1 MDRMDDEK
9 LLAELKRRME
19 ESRIAVGNLRAVTQN
34 LEAVNEKLRQ
44 SEALKSDF
52 LSNIRNEIN
61 NPLTSILG
69 LAFQI
74 ADGKVAGEAAREMAA
89 TVYSEAF
96 DLDFQ
101 LRNIF
106 TAAELEA
113 GEAVLAPA
121 RVDVAALVR
130 GQLQAFGHKVR
141 RKKLTAELFCDN
153 CPPDGSLVFTTDPEK
168 LQKVLANLL
177 ANAIEFN
184 GEGKRVLVR
193 IGRSNGTLQ
202 LSITDEGIGIPEQDR
217 KKVFDR
223 FAQLDSGAR
232 KRHHGHGLGLSIT
245 KALAEMLGGSVHLAS
260 EEGKGCVF
268 TVTLAELETEQ
279 PVDVSSDAGNAFIF
293 EEGTQF

>member
-1 MDRMDDEK
+1 MDRIDDEK
-9 LLAELKRRME
+9 LLAELKRRMD
-19 ESRIAVGNLRAVTQN
+19 ESRIAVANLRAVTQN

-69 LAFQI
+69 LSRQI
-74 ADGKVAGEAAREMAA
+74 ADRKVEGETAREVAE
-89 TVYSEAF
+89 TIFGEAF

-130 GQLQAFGHKVR
+130 GQLQAFDHKVR
-141 RKKLTAELFCDN
+141 QKRLTTELTCES
-153 CPPDGSLVFTTDPEK
+153 CPPDGGLVFTTDPDKRQE
-168 LQKVLANLL
+168 VLANLL
-177 ANAIEFN
+177 VNTIEFN

-193 IGRSNGTLQ
+193 IGRSGGELRF
-202 LSITDEGIGIPEQDR
+202 SITDEGVGIPERDR

-223 FAQLDSGAR
+223 FAQLDSGVR
-232 KRHHGHGLGLSIT
+232 KRHRGHGLGLSIT

-268 TVTLAELETEQ
+268 TVTIAELSTDQ

>member
-1 MDRMDDEK
+1 
-9 LLAELKRRME
+9 
-19 ESRIAVGNLRAVTQN
+19 
-34 LEAVNEKLRQ
+34 VNEKLRQ
-44 SEALKSDF
+44 SEGLKSDF

-61 NPLTSILG
+61 NPLASILG
-69 LAFQI
+69 LSRQI
-74 ADGKVAGEAAREMAA
+74 VDKKVDGEIAREMAS
-89 TVYSEAF
+89 TIFGEAF

-130 GQLQAFGHKVR
+130 GQLQAFDHKVR
-141 RKKLTAELFCDN
+141 QKRLTTELACEN
-153 CPPDGSLVFTTDPEK
+153 GLPDGSLVFTTDPDK

-193 IGRSNGTLQ
+193 LRRDGGALQ
-202 LSITDEGIGIPEQDR
+202 LSITDEGIGIPEKDR

-223 FAQLDSGAR
+223 FAQLDSGVR

-245 KALAEMLGGSVHLAS
+245 RALAELLGGSVHLAS

-268 TVTLAELETEQ
+268 TVTLAELATDQ